1 MELLWGLYIN
11 RSTWKTVYRPFG
23 SIGFHAA
30 AGIPAFR
37 VQRVKNTNIDEDTA
51 TIKSE
56 VRQTIKDMKAGI
68 APGMDG
74 VDNIELVT
82 YICQRAYQSRVHCH
96 KYETLIVY
104 QNSANDE
111 GSRMW

>member
-1 MELLWGLYIN
+1 MHLYKKVNGKLLFESNITAERWIEYVRNLYADESRPEL
-11 RSTWKTVYRPFG
+11 
-23 SIGFHAA
+23 
-30 AGIPAFR
+30 
-37 VQRVKNTNIDEDTA
+37 KNTNIDEDTA

-82 YICQRAYQSRVHCH
+82 YICQRAYQSG
-96 KYETLIVY
+96 YIVT
-104 QNSANDE
+104 SMKH
-111 GSRMW
+111 S